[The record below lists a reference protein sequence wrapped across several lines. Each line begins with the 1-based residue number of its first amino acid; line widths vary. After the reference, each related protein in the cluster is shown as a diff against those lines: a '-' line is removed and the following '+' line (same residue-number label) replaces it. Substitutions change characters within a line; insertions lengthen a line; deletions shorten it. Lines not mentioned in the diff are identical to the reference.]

1 MGEII
6 FSFVIGGCLV
16 LAGIIL
22 ITASKRESKRELKKL
37 AERLA
42 ARTGDVV
49 GEPSPD
55 ILDEKGQTQS

>member
-22 ITASKRESKRELKKL
+22 IAASKRESKRELKKL
-37 AERLA
+37 ADRIA
-42 ARTGDVV
+42 ARTGDGG

-55 ILDEKGQTQS
+55 ILEEKGQVQS

>member
-22 ITASKRESKRELKKL
+22 IVASSRESKREL
-37 AERLA
+37 ARLA
-42 ARTGDVV
+42 DSAETSD
-49 GEPSPD
+49 
-55 ILDEKGQTQS
+55 

>member
-37 AERLA
+37 AERIA
-42 ARTGDVV
+42 ARNDAEG

-55 ILDEKGQTQS
+55 ILQEKGQTQS